1 VRGHFA
7 LGGLALAVIAG
18 LALVLLAS
26 HQERTGVNEIAPNLY
41 VQSLHTRD
49 VACQGATLPA
59 GSRTIGLTVGTYGKP
74 GPQLRVSSIG
84 STVSDSVEVPGGYPG
99 GNLRVAIHPVQRET
113 AATICIQ
120 SLGSSAL
127 ALGGVVGGLGSSTLD
142 GKASTAALHIDYYGA
157 EHDALGLA
165 PIVARR
171 VGLLAF
177 GGAGSWVLWALI
189 VLMGL
194 AGSAAIVLVLHDTRT
209 ESG

>member
-18 LALVLLAS
+18 LAVVLLVP

-41 VQSLHTRD
+41 VQSLRTRE

-59 GSRTIGLTVGTYGKP
+59 GSRTLGLTVGTYGKP
-74 GPQLRVSSIG
+74 GPQLRVSLIG
-84 STVSDSVEVPGGYPG
+84 PTERYSFNVQGGYPG
-99 GNLRVAIHPVQRET
+99 GALKVAIRPVKRE
-113 AATICIQ
+113 APATVCIQ
-120 SLGSSAL
+120 NLGRSAL
-127 ALGGVVGGLGSSTLD
+127 ALGGVAGGLGSSTLD
-142 GKASTAALHIDYYGA
+142 GHPSTAALHIDYYDA
-157 EHDALGLA
+157 EHNALGLA

-189 VLMGL
+189 VLMAIAG
-194 AGSAAIVLVLHDTRT
+194 GSAVLLVLRDARSERT
-209 ESG
+209 